1 MHGLNTKYS
10 ILSTQYYYKILNAM
24 KLKIYAALKQHFNAE
39 FDLPVQACTLPE
51 LKNELLKINPEA
63 ARILELSR
71 FAINDVF
78 VSSDHQFAGNET
90 ISIIPPSS
98 GG

>member
-1 MHGLNTKYS
+1 
-10 ILSTQYYYKILNAM
+10 M

-39 FDLPVQACTLPE
+39 FELPVREYTFSE
-51 LKNELLKINPEA
+51 LKNALLKINPEA
-63 ARILELSR
+63 SRLIELSR
-71 FAINDVF
+71 FAINDSF
-78 VSSDHQFAGNET
+78 VKEDHRFNGDEI